1 MRGRPSNY
9 EVQKAFD
16 LYDKTD
22 SAGKS
27 LKYAKCKHCK
37 AFDAYAHTTRMNE
50 HLLNCGPYQ
59 IRELEKHNVG
69 DRVMKQ
75 STIKSKKEVL
85 TTTRVEQI
93 KEALAEAVYIDG
105 LPFNVFETRKQLSKA
120 IRNIHEAV
128 KLPNRSE
135 LAGPLLKRCFEK
147 YSRLTDNIVLSEPGL
162 NLIVDES
169 NNIQKSRIV
178 VVCINSSSKGAFF
191 ASSEVLKGVSMTGEF
206 SANWTYNQMK
216 KMVDPEGK
224 ATDEELKQ
232 LLKKINSVALD
243 TCPTQRKAIRLMQ
256 QMPGLQHVF
265 MVGCDSHGLQ
275 LLLGDLIK
283 QIPLI
288 KHVLDIAQS
297 IVTSFSNSAKMLA
310 ILRDIMQKQ
319 YNKVFSFVIS
329 VITRWGTQFAMVRSV
344 SRTKAAI
351 HEFFE
356 TMQEDQLR
364 DQLKLLK
371 QRNIQ
376 WDQAFWRNLTFTL
389 NFLEPLD
396 EAIRMSEADHA
407 VIGHVV
413 PRWKRLRKYFVTGAR
428 EWKQEDPK
436 FGDIDEIF
444 KKRYNRYVL
453 GTKPDL
459 QVQLYLA
466 AATWQSGDPDTRF

>member
-1 MRGRPSNY
+1 
-9 EVQKAFD
+9 
-16 LYDKTD
+16 
-22 SAGKS
+22 
-27 LKYAKCKHCK
+27 
-37 AFDAYAHTTRMNE
+37 
-50 HLLNCGPYQ
+50 
-59 IRELEKHNVG
+59 
-69 DRVMKQ
+69 
-75 STIKSKKEVL
+75 
-85 TTTRVEQI
+85 
-93 KEALAEAVYIDG
+93 
-105 LPFNVFETRKQLSKA
+105 
-120 IRNIHEAV
+120 
-128 KLPNRSE
+128 
-135 LAGPLLKRCFEK
+135 
-147 YSRLTDNIVLSEPGL
+147 
-162 NLIVDES
+162 
-169 NNIQKSRIV
+169 
-178 VVCINSSSKGAFF
+178 
-191 ASSEVLKGVSMTGEF
+191 
-206 SANWTYNQMK
+206 
-216 KMVDPEGK
+216 
-224 ATDEELKQ
+224 
-232 LLKKINSVALD
+232 
-243 TCPTQRKAIRLMQ
+243 
-256 QMPGLQHVF
+256 
-265 MVGCDSHGLQ
+265 
-275 LLLGDLIK
+275 
-283 QIPLI
+283 
-288 KHVLDIAQS
+288 
-297 IVTSFSNSAKMLA
+297 
-310 ILRDIMQKQ
+310 MQKQ

-436 FGDIDEIF
+436 VGDIDEIF